1 MKLFW
6 NRLLQA
12 SLWLA
17 SIGLMIASSGLDGA
31 YLAKLM
37 PTGFAWLGLLLNTM
51 TDLTSELGM
60 YWYGRLQMDRSSTK
74 QKRARWLLVGQI
86 VLVGYAWLFSW
97 RQLVPIIAKVD
108 PGAWWMAPIGAA
120 FIPSALIVVGYTQAL
135 LAGRVEDVK
144 ATAKVAPVDA
154 KLASEAPTEPPT
166 VTAEPPMTP
175 TIDKPVPSLDTEAR
189 RERVLAAM
197 LADEPPTQAEL
208 ADRLAVSRS
217 TIGNDVARLRQAG
230 RLNGQGGTHQ

>member
-1 MKLFW
+1 MTQFW

-37 PTGFAWLGLLLNTM
+37 PDGWSWLGLLLNTM

-60 YWYGRLQMDRSSTK
+60 YWYGRLQMSRSTTK
-74 QKRARWLLVGQI
+74 QKRARWLLVGQV
-86 VLVGYAWLFSW
+86 VLVGYAWVFSW
-97 RQLVPIIAKVD
+97 RQLVPIIARID
-108 PGAWWMAPIGAA
+108 PDAQWMAPIGAA

-144 ATAKVAPVDA
+144 ATAKSTPVVDTMPPA
-154 KLASEAPTEPPT
+154 VPPEPPT
-166 VTAEPPMTP
+166 SP
-175 TIDKPVPSLDTEAR
+175 TIVNPAPALDTEER
-189 RERVLAAM
+189 RERVLVAM
-197 LADEPPTQAEL
+197 LADSPPTQAEL
-208 ADRLAVSRS
+208 ADQLAVSRS
-217 TIGNDVARLRQAG
+217 TIGNDVAKLREVG
-230 RLNGQGGTHQ
+230 KLNGHKEKVNA

>member
-1 MKLFW
+1 MTQLW

-37 PTGFAWLGLLLNTM
+37 PDGWSWLGLLLNTM

-74 QKRARWLLVGQI
+74 QKRARWLLVGQV
-86 VLVGYAWLFSW
+86 VLVSYAWLFSW
-97 RQLVPIIAKVD
+97 RQLVPIIARVD

-135 LAGRVEDVK
+135 LAGRVEDAK
-144 ATAKVAPVDA
+144 ATAKIAPVVDKVAPI
-154 KLASEAPTEPPT
+154 AP
-166 VTAEPPMTP
+166 AEPPAP
-175 TIDKPVPSLDTEAR
+175 PVIDTSVPSLDTDER
-189 RERVLAAM
+189 RERVLVAM

-208 ADRLAVSRS
+208 ADQLAVSRS

-230 RLNGQGGTHQ
+230 RLNGQGETHK